1 MQANRTAPLLRHQ
14 RGFTLVELIMVIVI
28 MGVIGGMVSVFMKSP
43 IDAYF
48 DSARRA
54 ALTDLADTTVRRIA
68 RDVRRALPNSLRPPA
83 TSQCIEFIP
92 TKTGGR
98 YRADSTAAGLSFAA
112 PPDTSFNMLGSN
124 ATFAGNAIPAD
135 QQIKDQDFIVVYN
148 LGITGSDAYA
158 LNAVNRATVNG
169 TPTLAIASPPEA
181 NIVVTTTQPAG
192 SPTFSLES
200 GGNRFHVVSSTE
212 QSVTYVCVDAAL
224 PLNNGNGRGVL
235 YRYVRNFTDPHSC
248 PATAP
253 AGAAVLANNVS
264 ACSFTYNGTDLQ
276 RNATVQ
282 INLSLTQSNETISLY
297 HEVHAD
303 NTP

>member
-1 MQANRTAPLLRHQ
+1 MQANQTARPLRHQ
-14 RGFTLVELIMVIVI
+14 SGFTLVELIMVIVI
-28 MGVIGGMVSVFMKSP
+28 MGAIGGMVSVFMKSP

-135 QQIKDQDFIVVYN
+135 QQIRDQDFIVVYN

-169 TPTLAIASPPEA
+169 APTLAIASPPET

-212 QSVTYVCVDAAL
+212 QSVTYVCV
-224 PLNNGNGRGVL
+224 NVGTTSGNGSGVL
-235 YRYVRNFTDPHSC
+235 YRYVRGFTATHTC

-282 INLSLTQSNETISLY
+282 INLSLTQSNETVSLY